1 MIIPQFLTNLV
12 GTVGLYIP
20 FLGSSPWSPPVFTED
35 SIISLDSSSEKNSIT
50 EKKDSKMKHKK
61 PTIAS
66 PPKGKGKGKD
76 KSVSGETID
85 LKDLN
90 FVLPEF
96 ANGDHAKICPRYSSV
111 LKRSEH
117 DGIGMEDID
126 TLQMELEALL
136 SSTVVRK
143 MTLKD
148 EVKVLCEAEK
158 YRGKYG
164 KRVSKKKY

>member
-35 SIISLDSSSEKNSIT
+35 FSKSEPNSIT
-50 EKKDSKMKHKK
+50 EKKADSKMKHKK

-164 KRVSKKKY
+164 KRVSTK

>member
-35 SIISLDSSSEKNSIT
+35 FSKSEPNSIT
-50 EKKDSKMKHKK
+50 EKKADSKMKHKK

-164 KRVSKKKY
+164 KRVST

>member
-1 MIIPQFLTNLV
+1 MRIPQFLTNLV

-20 FLGSSPWSPPVFTED
+20 FFGSHPCSPPIFTED
-35 SIISLDSSSEKNSIT
+35 SSSETNSIT
-50 EKKDSKMKHKK
+50 EKNSKMKHKK

-76 KSVSGETID
+76 KSGSGETID

-164 KRVSKKKY
+164 KRVKNY

>member
-35 SIISLDSSSEKNSIT
+35 FSKSEPNSIT
-50 EKKDSKMKHKK
+50 EKKADSKMKHKK

-164 KRVSKKKY
+164 KRVNKKNY